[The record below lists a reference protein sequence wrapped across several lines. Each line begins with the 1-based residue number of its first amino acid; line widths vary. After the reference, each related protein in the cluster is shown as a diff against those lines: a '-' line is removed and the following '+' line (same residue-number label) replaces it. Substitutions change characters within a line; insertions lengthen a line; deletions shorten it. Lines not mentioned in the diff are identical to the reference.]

1 MDILEKSY
9 DYIDYTLAEL
19 SKLQESC
26 VSLLYF
32 FKVFSPAG
40 ELAQKILLDN
50 GFIEV
55 EDHNNA
61 AVVCITDKGREV
73 VTMGGVREYLNY
85 MDGRAVTKSQ
95 RIKKI
100 RRVMAYAAC
109 LAGAVMVTSYAL
121 KKVKVKSEKLKV

>member
-9 DYIDYTLAEL
+9 DYIDYTLTEL

-40 ELAQKILLDN
+40 ELAQKLLLDH

-55 EDHNNA
+55 EDHNNT

-85 MDGRAVTKSQ
+85 LGGQTATKKR
-95 RIKKI
+95 RINKMI
-100 RRVMAYAAC
+100 AYAC
-109 LAGAVMVTSYAL
+109 VVGAVVAMKYAL
-121 KKVKVKSEKLKV
+121 KSQKLKVKS

>member
-1 MDILEKSY
+1 MDIREKAY

-40 ELAQKILLDN
+40 ELAQKILIDH
-50 GFIEV
+50 GFIKI
-55 EDHNNA
+55 EDDDDKV

-73 VTMGGVREYLNY
+73 VTIGGVREYLEHV
-85 MDGRAVTKSQ
+85 DETAATKRQ
-95 RIKKI
+95 RIKNI
-100 RRVMAYAAC
+100 RRIIAFAAC
-109 LAGAVMVTSYAL
+109 LAGAVIATSYAL
-121 KKVKVKSEKLKV
+121 RKA